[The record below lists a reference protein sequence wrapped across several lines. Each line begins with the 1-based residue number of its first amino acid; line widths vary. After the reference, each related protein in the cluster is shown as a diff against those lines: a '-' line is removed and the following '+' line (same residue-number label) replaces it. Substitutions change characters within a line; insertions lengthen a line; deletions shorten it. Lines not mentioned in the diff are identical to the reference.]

1 MGLVRPNWKNGL
13 KFLQYSMEHKVIIMI
28 SISYSFSRKTFCDLI
43 FEKPIN
49 TTALV
54 RGATWHGIIIACLLR
69 PNYWVQTP
77 NLHLHW
83 GTLGLFLFYLFNLP
97 VPQLYLIYNMEITR
111 MPTSWGC
118 LRAT

>member
-1 MGLVRPNWKNGL
+1 MSNFLKLAKICFFICKIDNKIPLVGLVRPNWKNGL

-77 NLHLHW
+77 NLHL
-83 GTLGLFLFYLFNLP
+83 L
-97 VPQLYLIYNMEITR
+97 
-111 MPTSWGC
+111 
-118 LRAT
+118 